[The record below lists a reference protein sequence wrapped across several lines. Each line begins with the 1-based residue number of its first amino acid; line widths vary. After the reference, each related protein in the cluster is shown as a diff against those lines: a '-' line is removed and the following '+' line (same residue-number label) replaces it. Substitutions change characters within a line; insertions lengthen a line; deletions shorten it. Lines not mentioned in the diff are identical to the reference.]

1 MWADTMSTLYL
12 DRRNCALEIEGRI
25 LAVYIDGQ
33 RETTVPL
40 HLLERIVLRSNV
52 AIGSSILP
60 RLAELGIAVI
70 AFGGRFGRLHATVL
84 GGIHNDAARRVGQLR
99 AYDDPTFRNRWARR
113 LCLGK
118 VRGQRRL
125 LAAAA
130 VARPDQ
136 RHALI
141 KAIQAQDQALARI
154 RHEPELG
161 AEQLRG
167 IEGAAAAGFFHGYT
181 QIFAPALEFTGRNRR
196 PPRDPVNA
204 ALSLGY
210 TLLHNEAVH
219 AAQVAGLDPMIGFY
233 HELDFGRPS
242 LASDLIEP
250 LRSQVEQ
257 WVWDCFRERVLRL
270 EDFTHEGDACL
281 LGKGARQRYF
291 AGYEVF
297 ARPRRRLLR
306 RWCGK
311 LAVALAL
318 RGRPRPASAPDPT
331 PDQIKE

>member
-1 MWADTMSTLYL
+1 MSTLYL
-12 DRRNCALEIEGRI
+12 DRRNCSLEIEGRV
-25 LAVYIDGQ
+25 LAVFIDGH
-33 RETTVPL
+33 RETTVPI

-52 AIGSSILP
+52 ALGSSLLP
-60 RLAELGIAVI
+60 RLAEAGIAVV
-70 AFGGRFGRLHATVL
+70 AFGGRFGRQHATVL
-84 GGIHNDAARRVGQLR
+84 GAVHNDAARRVGQLR
-99 AYDDPTFRNRWARR
+99 AYDDPAFRGRWARR

-125 LAAAA
+125 LARAAA
-130 VARPDQ
+130 ARPDQ
-136 RHALI
+136 RHALV
-141 KAIQAQDQALARI
+141 KAIAAQDGALARI
-154 RHEPELG
+154 RSEPGLG
-161 AEQLRG
+161 PEQLRG

-210 TLLHNEAVH
+210 TLLHSEAVH
-219 AAQVAGLDPMIGFY
+219 AAHIAGLDPMVGFY

-257 WVWDCFRERVLRL
+257 WVWESFRERGLRA
-270 EDFTHEGDACL
+270 EDFTRQGDACL
-281 LGKGARQRYF
+281 LGKTARQRYF
-291 AGYEVF
+291 AAYEVF

-311 LAVALAL
+311 LAVALAE
-318 RGRPRPASAPDPT
+318 RGHAHRVPT
-331 PDQIKE
+331 E